1 MPNYG
6 LAGRGQMLRAGMAIA
21 IEPMLNLGTWRT
33 RMLEDGWTVVT
44 ADGQIS
50 AHFEHTMA
58 VGEDGAEVMTLLR
71 E

>member
-1 MPNYG
+1 
-6 LAGRGQMLRAGMAIA
+6 MAIA